1 MIKFDRKK
9 DKVAIIAPSSAIKDA
24 ENNFDLETSKK
35 GLELAISLFKEHGLE
50 CVYDEKIFA
59 GGSLAYFAATREERF
74 RQFKDALQDPLI
86 KIISIFRGGYGAG
99 EIVFDLMS
107 IKPSTPKIFIG
118 FSDATAIH
126 YLFNQHY
133 KLPSIHG
140 AVGKHNKDMI
150 SHMIS
155 VLEGHKVSLTLNPM
169 NQRAQQEKIIN
180 AVTTGGNLTLICN
193 MIGTK
198 LAPLNEGKIVII
210 EEVNEAGYR
219 VHRNL
224 LHMKNAGLFDGAKA
238 VVFGDFTASDSH
250 LEASIEHFSDH
261 YLKHLPVYRTAG
273 VGHNSINYP
282 FALGANAIINS
293 NILEIESPFSLK

>member
-50 CVYDEKIFA
+50 CVHDEKIFA

-74 RQFKDALQDPLI
+74 RQFKDALEDPLI

-99 EIVFDLMS
+99 EIVFDLMN

-133 KLPSIHG
+133 KFASIHG
-140 AVGKHNKDMI
+140 AVGKHNQDMI

-155 VLEGHKVSLTLNPM
+155 CLSGNEVSLTLNP
-169 NQRAQQEKIIN
+169 
-180 AVTTGGNLTLICN
+180 
-193 MIGTK
+193 
-198 LAPLNEGKIVII
+198 LN
-210 EEVNEAGYR
+210 
-219 VHRNL
+219 
-224 LHMKNAGLFDGAKA
+224 
-238 VVFGDFTASDSH
+238 S
-250 LEASIEHFSDH
+250 
-261 YLKHLPVYRTAG
+261 
-273 VGHNSINYP
+273 
-282 FALGANAIINS
+282 
-293 NILEIESPFSLK
+293 

>member
-1 MIKFDRKK
+1 MIKFNRKK

-50 CVYDEKIFA
+50 CVHDEKIFA

-74 RQFKDALQDPLI
+74 RQFKDALEDPLI

-99 EIVFDLMS
+99 EIVFDLMN

-133 KLPSIHG
+133 KFASIHG
-140 AVGKHNKDMI
+140 AVGKHNQDMI

-155 VLEGHKVSLTLNPM
+155 CLSGNEVSLTLNPL
-169 NQRAQQEKIIN
+169 NQKALQEKKFN
-180 AVTTGGNLTLICN
+180 AVITGGNLTLICN
-193 MIGTK
+193 MIGTR
-198 LAPLNEGKIVII
+198 LAPVNEGKIVII

-224 LHMKNAGLFDGAKA
+224 LHMKNAGLFDAARA
-238 VVFGDFTASDSH
+238 VVFGDFTASDNH
-250 LEASIEHFSDH
+250 LEASIEHFSNN
-261 YLKHLPVYRTAG
+261 YLKHLPVYRTVG

-282 FALGANAIINS
+282 FALGASAMINS
-293 NILEIESPFSLK
+293 DILEIESPFSLK